1 MDSCSGPA
9 MIMKFVGFLVGPA
22 LVILGMVL
30 SFVVFKM
37 SRHMLG
43 ANSAIEFAHRI
54 SIQNVRSEI

>member
-1 MDSCSGPA
+1 
-9 MIMKFVGFLVGPA
+9 MIKKVVGFLVGPA

-43 ANSAIEFAHRI
+43 VIRPSNLFIAYQSKMY
-54 SIQNVRSEI
+54 VLKSEV

>member
-1 MDSCSGPA
+1 
-9 MIMKFVGFLVGPA
+9 MIKIFVGFLVGPA

-37 SRHMLG
+37 SRHMPC
-43 ANSAIEFAHRI
+43 IEFVHRI